1 MLYNR
6 LTVVIPCKN
15 EQDYIG
21 HLLGDLASQLFI
33 DRTKVYIADA
43 NSTDNTLFVIENAK
57 KLYPQLNIEVIEG
70 GKVSV
75 GRNNGAKLATTPYI
89 CFIDAD
95 VRLFSD
101 DILIKSSLRMSEGY
115 DLLTC
120 NIKSYSLSLLSKLSY
135 WVYNY
140 VIKLMKFKYPFAIG
154 AYFFVDRQKFIEY
167 GMFST
172 STDTSEDFLFSQNF
186 TPRQFKV
193 LDRFIGQDDRRFKKM
208 GYLGMFKYLVVNFYK
223 FLKKDINHFSKDVG
237 YWN

>member
-1 MLYNR
+1 MLFSKI
-6 LTVVIPCKN
+6 TIVIPCKN

-21 HLLGDLASQLFI
+21 YLLNDLASQYLI
-33 DRTKVYIADA
+33 YGTKVYITDA
-43 NSTDNTLFVIENAK
+43 NSTDNTLQVIETAK
-57 KLYPQLNIEVIEG
+57 KLYPQLDIEVIEG

-101 DILIKSSLRMSEGY
+101 DILLKSYLQMLEGY
-115 DLLTC
+115 YLLTC
-120 NIKSYSLSLLSKLSY
+120 NVKSYAPSLLSKLSY

-140 VIKLMKFKYPFAIG
+140 IIKLIKFKYPFAIG
-154 AYFFVDRQKFIEY
+154 AYFFVDRHKFIKH

-186 TPRQFKV
+186 KPKQFKI
-193 LDRFIGQDDRRFKKM
+193 LNRFIGQDDRRFKKM
-208 GYLGMFKYLVVNFYK
+208 GYFGMLKYLVVNFYK